1 MLRLCSVQ
9 QREVKTYRWKPYV
22 NKVSAVVITLLVAPF
37 FPPLIDGPFPT
48 LPSGLVR
55 SSFIGEHISLLPSNS
70 LIFTL
75 KLFSKIVVAFAKTV
89 SLVNVKISL
98 I

>member
-22 NKVSAVVITLLVAPF
+22 NKVSAVVITLLVATF

-55 SSFIGEHISLLPSNS
+55 SSFIGEHISLLPSNEQS
-70 LIFTL
+70 DLYTE
-75 KLFSKIVVAFAKTV
+75 IVFKDRSCFCKDCV
-89 SLVNVKISL
+89 SS
-98 I
+98 